1 MHPQGGV
8 WDILFGCLLG
18 YLWRIN
24 REPQKKTWRKLI
36 FLTFFVKNR
45 QKLQKLG
52 KNSIL
57 HRKVCDTWKYTN
69 FGVLNSFLMLILWF
83 EVFWR
88 SYPHHFCEKRP
99 DFDEFQSY
107 PKSKCDTCIC
117 TIFGVLILFLN
128 PILWFKVIWR
138 SNPHHFSEELIG
150 QIWLQ

>member
-1 MHPQGGV
+1 MGLYAPPKGTSETYF
-8 WDILFGCLLG
+8 FGCLLG

-24 REPQKKTWRKLI
+24 REPKKKTWRKLI

-45 QKLQKLG
+45 QKWQQLG

-57 HRKVCDTWKYTN
+57 QRKVCDTWKYTN

-107 PKSKCDTCIC
+107 SKSKCDTCIY
-117 TIFGVLILFLN
+117 TIFGVLIPFLN
-128 PILWFKVIWR
+128 PILGFWMVWR
-138 SNPHHFSEELIG
+138 SYLHSLDE
-150 QIWLQ
+150 